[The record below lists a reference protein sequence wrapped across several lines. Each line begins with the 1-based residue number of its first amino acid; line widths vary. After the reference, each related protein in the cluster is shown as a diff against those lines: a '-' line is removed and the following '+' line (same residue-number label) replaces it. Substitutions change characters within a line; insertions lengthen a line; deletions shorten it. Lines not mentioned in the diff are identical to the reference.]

1 MSARART
8 KPGWRTCRFD
18 EFATNVN
25 ERVDDPSEAGVDYYV
40 GLEHLDSVS
49 LAIRRWGSPAEVQ
62 ATKLR
67 FRRGDI
73 IFGRRRVYQRKL
85 GVAHFDGIC
94 SAHAMVLRPK
104 PNTILPEFLPFFMQS
119 DLFMERAKEISVGSL
134 SPTINW
140 PALAR
145 EEFPLPPFEE
155 QKRIAAGIASI
166 ISAAE
171 ALRGLSQSVD
181 AMEHAFLI
189 DAFGMEVGS
198 SPKRLSV
205 VSLASVAEIRTG
217 LAKGRQPDAET
228 TTRPYLRVANVKDGE
243 LDLTEIKEIVVAR
256 DQIDRYTLRIGDVL
270 MTEGG
275 DLDKLGRG
283 TVWQGEVA
291 GCLHQNHVFAVRTD
305 ADKLDPWYLTALA
318 RSPYG
323 RQYFLACAKR
333 TSNLAS
339 VNKGQVGQFPVPLL
353 PINEQ
358 KRWVQHYRRIRAS
371 AAHSA
376 ARCQSLDLLR
386 HSLLV
391 AAGLSR

>member
-1 MSARART
+1 MSAEARP
-8 KPGWRTCRFD
+8 KPGWRTYRFD
-18 EFATNVN
+18 EIATNVN
-25 ERVDDPSEAGVDYYV
+25 ERVDDPSEAGVEYYV
-40 GLEHLDSVS
+40 GLEHLDTDS
-49 LAIRRWGSPAEVQ
+49 LTIRRWGSPADVQ

-67 FRRGDI
+67 FRTGDI

-85 GVAHFDGIC
+85 GVAHFAGIC
-94 SAHAMVLRPK
+94 SAHAMVLRAK
-104 PNTILPEFLPFFMQS
+104 LGAVLPEFLPFFMQS

-145 EEFPLPPFEE
+145 EEFLLPSLDE
-155 QKRIAAGIASI
+155 QRRIAAGLASV

-171 ALRGLSQSVD
+171 ALRGLGQRVD
-181 AMEHAFLI
+181 ALEHAFLI
-189 DAFGMEVGS
+189 EAFGLEVGS
-198 SPKRLSV
+198 SPRQLSV
-205 VSLASVAEIRTG
+205 VPLASLAEIRTG

-243 LDLTEIKEIVVAR
+243 LDLGEIKEIVVAR
-256 DQIDRYTLRIGDVL
+256 DQVDRYTLRTGDVL

-291 GCLHQNHVFAVRTD
+291 ECLHQNHVFAVRTD
-305 ADKLDPWYLTALA
+305 DDKLDPWYLTALA

-323 RQYFLACAKR
+323 RQYFLSCAKR

-339 VNKGQVGQFPVPLL
+339 VNKRQVGQFPVPTL
-353 PINEQ
+353 PIGEQ
-358 KRWVQHYRRIRAS
+358 KCWVQQYRRIRAS
-371 AAHSA
+371 AADA
-376 ARCQSLDLLR
+376 ATRCQSIDLLR
-386 HSLLV
+386 RALLV
-391 AAGLSR
+391 DAGLSR